1 MNKQQILSVMESD
14 VRKSLRAFN
23 AAAADVVNSS
33 YIIVAGKISRLLQ
46 SIASSR
52 PLYEFMAEKTRGYN
66 FVEEF
71 RARQFSDENG
81 RPYIDM
87 PQEADEALR
96 FAFCLLFA
104 IDTGKLNLEN
114 LLHTFYTDSD
124 ANTEFNRFCTEIIAP
139 FVANLNAA
147 FGVTVP
153 PESAPAPESAP
164 RMAER
169 SEEGITAADGF
180 MAATFAPPEENSEPP
195 ETEGVIE
202 ALAKVAGDIADRV
215 HNSEALEDTER
226 EELLSVCEA
235 FATALAVRE
244 TKPLRI
250 MYIALKNTL
259 RLCSDFAYFE
269 EQYNDLVYLM
279 DGLQG

>member
-1 MNKQQILSVMESD
+1 MNKQQILSVMEAD

-52 PLYEFMAEKTRGYN
+52 PLYEYMAERTSGYN

-71 RARQFSDENG
+71 RTRQFSDEHG
-81 RPYIDM
+81 RPYIDV
-87 PQEADEALR
+87 PQEADELLR

-124 ANTEFNRFCTEIIAP
+124 ANAEFNRFCTEIVAP
-139 FVANLNAA
+139 FVASLNAA

-153 PESAPAPESAP
+153 PESTPAPAPDL
-164 RMAER
+164 RRER
-169 SEEGITAADGF
+169 SEEGVTAADVF
-180 MAATFAPPEENSEPP
+180 SAATFAPPEEQDALP
-195 ETEGVIE
+195 ETDGVIE
-202 ALAKVAGDIADRV
+202 ALAKVTDDIAERV
-215 HNSEALEDTER
+215 QNSEVLPDEER
-226 EELLSVCEA
+226 EELLLVCEA
-235 FATALAVRE
+235 FATALSVRE
-244 TKPLRI
+244 IKPLRI
-250 MYIALKNTL
+250 MFIALKNTL
-259 RLCSDFAYFE
+259 RGCSDFAYFE
-269 EQYNDLVYLM
+269 EQYNDLVYVM